1 MNFLFFMGS
10 RKSFYY
16 YDFLPVIFILSE
28 DEFIVSIELGTAE
41 KKIIGFSKQNLVSKS
56 LIKFTLDSVNLYILL
71 NR

>member
-1 MNFLFFMGS
+1 M
-10 RKSFYY
+10 
-16 YDFLPVIFILSE
+16 IFILSE